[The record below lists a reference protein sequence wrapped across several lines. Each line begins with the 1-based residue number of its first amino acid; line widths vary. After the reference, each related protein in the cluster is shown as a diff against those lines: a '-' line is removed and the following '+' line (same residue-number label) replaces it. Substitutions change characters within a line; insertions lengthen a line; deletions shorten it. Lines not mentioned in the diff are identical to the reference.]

1 MSQEDEAFIPAE
13 LVQRVLE
20 CATPDVMLIGG
31 QALAFWMGIYNIR
44 APRSTRPA
52 ISRDVDFFTSNAA
65 NTDPLTH
72 FARAIR
78 GRAEV
83 NDIRNLSPLIGSA
96 IAPAEEGRVYNVDLL
111 HDVVGVRRDHL
122 EANAVAV
129 PLPDSDVVLRVMH
142 PLDVL
147 QSRNANL
154 HSLPEK
160 QDEVGQLQL
169 RLAIEVA
176 REYLEEEIS
185 AIAEDSEATVKERQR
200 AVFDLIGTIIDYST
214 EDAAKKN
221 AERHGIYVA
230 DAIPA
235 WRIDADVFWNKQW
248 PHLRE
253 RMSPDYVSQCEER
266 AGRSFSPKPSC

>member
-1 MSQEDEAFIPAE
+1 VGREEEAYFPAE

-20 CATPDVMLIGG
+20 CAPPEVMLIGG
-31 QALAFWMGIYNIR
+31 QALAFWMGVYNIQ
-44 APRSTRPA
+44 APSSRGPA

-65 NTDPLTH
+65 NADPLMQ

-83 NDIRNLSPLIGSA
+83 HDIRSLSALIGSA
-96 IAPAEEGRVYNVDLL
+96 FAPAEGGRVYNVDLL
-111 HDVVGVRRDHL
+111 HSVVGIRRDQL
-122 EANAVAV
+122 EANAVV
-129 PLPDSDVVLRVMH
+129 MQLPNSDKALRVMH

-147 QSRNANL
+147 QSRSANL
-154 HSLPEK
+154 HELADK

-176 REYLEEEIS
+176 RAYLEGEID
-185 AIAEDSEATVKERQR
+185 AIANDNAKERER
-200 AVFDLIGTIIDYST
+200 AIFDLISTVSDYST
-214 EDAAKKN
+214 GAAAKKN
-221 AERHGIYVA
+221 AERYGIFLA

-235 WRIDADVFWNKQW
+235 WRIESDVFWERQW

-253 RMSPDYVSQCEER
+253 RMSPDYAAQCEDWS
-266 AGRSFSPKPSC
+266 GRYSSPVP